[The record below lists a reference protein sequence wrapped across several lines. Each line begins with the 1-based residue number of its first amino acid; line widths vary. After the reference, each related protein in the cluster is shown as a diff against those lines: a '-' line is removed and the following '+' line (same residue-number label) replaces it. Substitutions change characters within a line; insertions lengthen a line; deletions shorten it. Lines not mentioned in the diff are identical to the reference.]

1 MGVGLGW
8 NCLKRTGD
16 LRRNPAASEAYACTV
31 VGVGVGGRGRVWL
44 TCTMSSSMVC
54 LIVPEKRRPM
64 TQQNCVL
71 SMIPGE
77 G

>member
-31 VGVGVGGRGRVWL
+31 VGVGVGGRGRG
-44 TCTMSSSMVC
+44 
-54 LIVPEKRRPM
+54 R
-64 TQQNCVL
+64 
-71 SMIPGE
+71 G
-77 G
+77 